1 MVAASTEDRTLQ
13 HCSQR
18 TPPPAEL
25 PLRLPL
31 LLRLAAMTVPLWSVS
46 LPTVVRRRQKQA
58 HLRQQRRKEL
68 GNIVDGGTLGFSMS
82 FSAAADRTGVESL
95 MGTLA
100 SSSRPQR
107 TTGLGVTFLS
117 QASVM
122 RKASSLL
129 CGLC

>member
-13 HCSQR
+13 LRSQR

-31 LLRLAAMTVPLWSVS
+31 LLQLAAMKVPLWSVS
-46 LPTVVRRRQKQA
+46 LPTVVRRRQLA

-68 GNIVDGGTLGFSMS
+68 GNIVDGGTLGLSMS
-82 FSAAADRTGVESL
+82 LSAAADRTGVESL

-100 SSSRPQR
+100 SSSGPQR